1 MRSRF
6 AALAPS
12 TLLCLAIMGLAGQA
26 VAQSSSVGE
35 VVVTS
40 EKRNSSYNGAPHV
53 TFVKRADNLI
63 TTVDV
68 VCDTRDTNQ
77 RVGELKAT
85 LRNMIHAAGPGAQI
99 ELGLG
104 DRVIGAFDE
113 TMLDA
118 VIEPDQKVDTSHAT
132 VVVKTHVLAND
143 TFDSATGRINAFIRN
158 TPKVGRTEILH
169 QADWSLTIINPEQYR
184 APIIAKIAADARET
198 AAPFGPGYGVN
209 VRELERTVDWY
220 QSGPLDLALYIPYGL
235 TIEPLSR

>member
-1 MRSRF
+1 
-6 AALAPS
+6 
-12 TLLCLAIMGLAGQA
+12 
-26 VAQSSSVGE
+26 
-35 VVVTS
+35 
-40 EKRNSSYNGAPHV
+40 
-53 TFVKRADNLI
+53 
-63 TTVDV
+63 
-68 VCDTRDTNQ
+68 
-77 RVGELKAT
+77 LKAT